1 SSPLCLELLGS
12 FHGLEILCSIMSQKA
27 LEENITTEAS
37 NFIVYRTRSTD
48 VNRTHAASSLN
59 DKKHDE
65 CVLLFIMAELEEL
78 NRIFKELGL
87 TAEKQEK
94 GMQLY
99 EKKAKLLTIAF
110 LIFQGIVL
118 ISITIQ
124 ASSSQCQNWW
134 VPFTLS
140 LLSSLIYILA
150 FLNTMA
156 NFFRVQY
163 QLDLNFIEQET
174 VNNQIHGAEKP

>member
-1 SSPLCLELLGS
+1 
-12 FHGLEILCSIMSQKA
+12 
-27 LEENITTEAS
+27 
-37 NFIVYRTRSTD
+37 
-48 VNRTHAASSLN
+48 
-59 DKKHDE
+59 
-65 CVLLFIMAELEEL
+65 MAELEEL